1 MDRFFIAFQVMF
13 IIMTIVAVGVFLF
26 ILIIGIT
33 RWNKNNNSPRLTIDA
48 TVVSKRT
55 HISHHHGTAGHCDT
69 FTNYYV
75 TFQVDSGD
83 RMELAVGSQNFGML
97 VEGDTG
103 KLTFQ
108 GTRYISFDRI
118 TTARRFY

>member
-1 MDRFFIAFQVMF
+1 MDRFFIAFQIMF
-13 IIMTIVAVGVFLF
+13 IIMTVIVVGVFLF
-26 ILIIGIT
+26 ILIIGIS

-48 TVVSKRT
+48 TVVTKRT
-55 HISHHHGTAGHCDT
+55 HVSHHKGDMHMTH

-83 RMELAVGSQNFGML
+83 RMELSIGSQEFGML
-97 VEGDTG
+97 VEGDRG

-108 GTRYISFDRI
+108 GTRYIAFDRI
-118 TTARRFY
+118 MSETRFN